1 MPPHRRHDSKANS
14 KDLKDLLPQSDCLVV
29 VVVMSVMNVGR
40 NDDDVVADVDVKS
53 DVGAADVDAVGVDV
67 DGVASVV
74 PDW

>member
-14 KDLKDLLPQSDCLVV
+14 MDLKDLLPRSDCLVV

-53 DVGAADVDAVGVDV
+53 DVGAADVDVVGVDV

>member
-14 KDLKDLLPQSDCLVV
+14 MDLKDLLPRSDCLVV

-53 DVGAADVDAVGVDV
+53 DVGAADAVDV
-67 DGVASVV
+67 DGVASAA

>member
-14 KDLKDLLPQSDCLVV
+14 MDLKDLLPRSDYLVV

-67 DGVASVV
+67 DGVASVA